1 MPRRSLD
8 FTSYSPINKK
18 DTITLVSTIYRTATL
33 IPFTLVS
40 ILRVLDVL
48 ASVKSRRRAS
58 LNLG

>member
-8 FTSYSPINKK
+8 FTSYSPTSEK
-18 DTITLVSTIYRTATL
+18 DAIILISTIYRAATL
-33 IPFTLVS
+33 IPFTSVS
-40 ILRVLDVL
+40 ILWVLDVL